1 MHKELIPS
9 LLGLGT
15 SVALIVF
22 SRSRTALL
30 AAAVTLVL
38 WFVLNYIVAHWGE
51 GFKLDRF
58 FLAVQHIVPTVLA
71 ELSLAFRHASAIRGG
86 TYAGLLCSG
95 QRFAAGGL

>member
-51 GFKLDRF
+51 GFKAIALR
-58 FLAVQHIVPTVLA
+58 AVQHIVPMVLA
-71 ELSLAFRHASAIRGG
+71 GCH
-86 TYAGLLCSG
+86 LCS
-95 QRFAAGGL
+95 RHVLAY